1 MFLNRQVVS
10 QFGHDNTFVRLVS
23 PIDVERI

>member
-10 QFGHDNTFVRLVS
+10 QFGHNNTFVRLVS

>member
-1 MFLNRQVVS
+1 MFFNRQVVS
-10 QFGHDNTFVRLVS
+10 QFGNDNTFVRLVS